1 MFQKKYKRDDKL
13 QNESNKEAEK
23 ISALSPGKTDK
34 YKYLIGKE
42 ILTPDQNEM
51 IKKAKVLI
59 LLQEKHFQ
67 NK

>member
-1 MFQKKYKRDDKL
+1 MTTDDKIRDEKL

-42 ILTPDQNEM
+42 ILTPDQNGM

-59 LLQEKHFQ
+59 LL
-67 NK
+67 